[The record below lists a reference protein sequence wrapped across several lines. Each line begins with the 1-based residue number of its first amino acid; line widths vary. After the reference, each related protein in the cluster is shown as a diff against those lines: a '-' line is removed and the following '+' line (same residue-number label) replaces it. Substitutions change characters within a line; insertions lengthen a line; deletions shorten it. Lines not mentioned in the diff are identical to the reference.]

1 MNKDK
6 SKGIILHKT
15 LLQSCSTEEDKSKV
29 IIVNKTLLQSCS
41 TDEDELCYTEED
53 KPECAIRKQKDAKNE
68 VTYDLPSYFNASK
81 ILECGRRILDRLDM
95 SYEITC
101 MATQRAEYFTK
112 MLYYLLEHKHRHNT
126 PLSSKNLQEAVRR
139 VTEEEEK
146 YAKRNVNNVTTFTL
160 FQSPIA
166 INAQNK
172 DANVKNER
180 KIASGIHEKTI
191 KEFKGCTIQ

>member
-1 MNKDK
+1 MMRSDALNSHVYPVITKITDLSSHVCSMNKDK

-81 ILECGRRILDRLDM
+81 ILECGRRILDRLDV
-95 SYEITC
+95 SYERAC
-101 MATQRAEYFTK
+101 MAT
-112 MLYYLLEHKHRHNT
+112 
-126 PLSSKNLQEAVRR
+126 P
-139 VTEEEEK
+139 
-146 YAKRNVNNVTTFTL
+146 
-160 FQSPIA
+160 
-166 INAQNK
+166 
-172 DANVKNER
+172 
-180 KIASGIHEKTI
+180 
-191 KEFKGCTIQ
+191 KEL